1 MEAVVAPVLHKY
13 EVAPAGAESV
23 VLVPQT
29 VVVAGNEKFN
39 ESTVTVIASV
49 HATPFTVVV
58 HVYVVVAVGETVIDG
73 VVAFP
78 GDQAYVV

>member
-1 MEAVVAPVLHKY
+1 L
-13 EVAPAGAESV
+13 
-23 VLVPQT
+23 
-29 VVVAGNEKFN
+29 VVAGNEKFN

-49 HATPFTVVV
+49 HVTSFTVVV